1 VISITDDFCGGAIL
15 NIDAVSVLDVVFML
29 GVVARFVCVYIARR
43 SHGNPKLLYRNC
55 ESRRIFCRQPG
66 AQLTP
71 YILMTGKLV
80 DAMERLAV
88 EGKVDMLK
96 TSHGSCRRRRDG
108 NHLRSLRLGL
118 GFFPY
123 DLVHSFFCLLS

>member
-1 VISITDDFCGGAIL
+1 MIFAWCDFEYRRCFSFRRCVHVGSRGAVCLRLHCSTFSRTEIALQKLRISAHFL
-15 NIDAVSVLDVVFML
+15 PP
-29 GVVARFVCVYIARR
+29 AR
-43 SHGNPKLLYRNC
+43 
-55 ESRRIFCRQPG
+55 

-71 YILMTGKLV
+71 YILMTGKPV

-88 EGKVDMLK
+88 EGKADMLK